1 MSNSQWSWQEWQGLP
16 YLRCDLLQNW
26 QHGFFTQQ
34 FSPQLPEDLVQ
45 VLQPEAQVYRVK
57 QVHGNRVLPTANFE
71 MGAEA
76 DGLVATEADAAVWVC
91 SADCTPALIADRT
104 TGKVAAVHA
113 GWRGTAQRIIPESIN
128 QLIQAGSKKADLVI
142 ALGPAIAG
150 EVYQVSKQVGAEV
163 GASIM
168 IDLVNNFLD
177 NSLDNSLDNP
187 GDKPLDESVTADKVN
202 PKVNPKVDPEEILAK
217 LAELP
222 NSPILSDP
230 HPGRVRLDV
239 RRVNTLQMLHMG
251 ISAEQISIAPHCT
264 YQQPE
269 YFFSYRRHPQK
280 KVQWSGIVSR

>member
-1 MSNSQWSWQEWQGLP
+1 MNNSQWSWQEWQGLP

-71 MGAEA
+71 TGAEA

-113 GWRGTAQRIIPESIN
+113 GWRGTAQRIIPESIH
-128 QLIQAGSKKADLVI
+128 QLIQTGSKKADLVI

-163 GASIM
+163 GASILAGLA
-168 IDLVNNFLD
+168 DNPLS
-177 NSLDNSLDNP
+177 NSLDNSLE
-187 GDKPLDESVTADKVN
+187 KSVTADKVA
-202 PKVNPKVDPEEILAK
+202 PKVDPEEILAK

-251 ISAEQISIAPHCT
+251 IEPEQISIAPHCT

-269 YFFSYRRHPQK
+269 YFFSYRRQPQK
-280 KVQWSGIVSR
+280 KVQWSGIVSQ